1 MSSFIFKENIGG
13 IFLVFLNV
21 VTPVFILVVIGYFVG
36 PRLKIDA
43 RSLSRTAY
51 FVFIPAFVF
60 NIISE
65 AKIDFELALQMLSFV
80 LVAQIAVALLGFLVG
95 KALRQSRE
103 ITAAFVLIATF
114 GNVGNFGLPLIVFRL
129 GETARTYATVYFVAT
144 VFISFVICVGVA
156 SWVRSGGVTAVFSVF
171 KTPALIAL
179 IPALVFNIADVEV
192 PIFLSRLSG
201 LLGQAMIPVMLIS
214 IGVQMGEIPK
224 IKISFNVFAASTVR
238 LIGGPVLAM
247 LIVPYFGLEG
257 LERRTGIL
265 QAAMPAAVLAS
276 IIALE
281 YKLLPEFVTTTVLF
295 STLYSV
301 LTLTVILTFI

>member
-1 MSSFIFKENIGG
+1 MENIGG

-36 PRLKIDA
+36 PRLKIEA

-65 AKIDFELALQMLSFV
+65 AKIDSELALQMLSFI

-129 GETARTYATVYFVAT
+129 GETARTFATVYFVAT
-144 VFISFVICVGVA
+144 VFISFIICVGVA
-156 SWVRSGGVTAVFSVF
+156 SWARSGGVTAVFSVF

-179 IPALVFNIADVEV
+179 IPALVFNITDVEV

-201 LLGQAMIPVMLIS
+201 LLGQAMIPVMLITL
-214 IGVQMGEIPK
+214 GVQMGEIPK
-224 IKISFNVFAASTVR
+224 IKINFNVFAASTVR
-238 LIGGPVLAM
+238 LIGGPVLAL

-257 LERRTGIL
+257 LERSTGIL

>member
-1 MSSFIFKENIGG
+1 MENIGG

-36 PRLKIDA
+36 PRLKIEA

-65 AKIDFELALQMLSFV
+65 AKIDSELALQMLSFI

-156 SWVRSGGVTAVFSVF
+156 SWARSGGVTAVFSVF

-179 IPALVFNIADVEV
+179 IPALVFNITDVEV

-201 LLGQAMIPVMLIS
+201 LLGQAMIPVMLITL
-214 IGVQMGEIPK
+214 GVQMGDIPK
-224 IKISFNVFAASTVR
+224 IKINFNVFAASTVR
-238 LIGGPVLAM
+238 LIGGPVLAL

-257 LERRTGIL
+257 LERSTGIL

>member
-1 MSSFIFKENIGG
+1 MENIGG

-36 PRLKIDA
+36 PRLNIEA

-65 AKIDFELALQMLSFV
+65 AKIDSELALQMLSFI

-129 GETARTYATVYFVAT
+129 GETARTFATVYFVAT

-156 SWVRSGGVTAVFSVF
+156 SWARSGGVTAVFSVF

-179 IPALVFNIADVEV
+179 IPALVFNITDVEV

-201 LLGQAMIPVMLIS
+201 LLGQAMIPVMLITL
-214 IGVQMGEIPK
+214 GVQMGEIPK
-224 IKISFNVFAASTVR
+224 IKINFNVFAASTVR
-238 LIGGPVLAM
+238 LIGGPVLAL

-257 LERRTGIL
+257 LERSTGIL

-295 STLYSV
+295 STLYSI

>member
-36 PRLKIDA
+36 PHLKIDA

-65 AKIDFELALQMLSFV
+65 AKIDSELALQMLSFI

-129 GETARTYATVYFVAT
+129 GETARTFATVYFVAT

-156 SWVRSGGVTAVFSVF
+156 SWARSGGVTAVFSVF

-179 IPALVFNIADVEV
+179 IPALVFNITDVEV

-201 LLGQAMIPVMLIS
+201 LLGQAMIPVMLITL
-214 IGVQMGEIPK
+214 GVQMGEIPK

-238 LIGGPVLAM
+238 LIGGPVLAL

-257 LERRTGIL
+257 LERSTGIL

-295 STLYSV
+295 STLYSI

>member
-1 MSSFIFKENIGG
+1 MENIGG

-36 PRLKIDA
+36 PRLKIEA

-65 AKIDFELALQMLSFV
+65 AKIDSELALQMLSFI
-80 LVAQIAVALLGFLVG
+80 LVAQIAVALLGFMVG

-129 GETARTYATVYFVAT
+129 GETARTFATVYFVAT

-156 SWVRSGGVTAVFSVF
+156 SWARSGGVTAVFSVF

-179 IPALVFNIADVEV
+179 IPALVFNITDLEV

-201 LLGQAMIPVMLIS
+201 LLGQAMIPVMLITL
-214 IGVQMGEIPK
+214 GVQMGEIPK
-224 IKISFNVFAASTVR
+224 IKINFNVFAASTVR
-238 LIGGPVLAM
+238 LIGGPVLAL

-257 LERRTGIL
+257 LERSTGIL

>member
-1 MSSFIFKENIGG
+1 MENIGG

-36 PRLKIDA
+36 PRLKIEA

-65 AKIDFELALQMLSFV
+65 AKIDSELALQMLSFI

-156 SWVRSGGVTAVFSVF
+156 SWARSGGVTAVFSVF

-179 IPALVFNIADVEV
+179 IPALVFNITDLEV

-201 LLGQAMIPVMLIS
+201 LLGQAMIPVMLITL
-214 IGVQMGEIPK
+214 GVQMGEIPK
-224 IKISFNVFAASTVR
+224 IKINFNVFAASTVR
-238 LIGGPVLAM
+238 LIGGPVLAL

-257 LERRTGIL
+257 LERSTGIL

-295 STLYSV
+295 STLYSI

>member
-1 MSSFIFKENIGG
+1 MENIGG

-36 PRLKIDA
+36 PRLKIEA

-65 AKIDFELALQMLSFV
+65 AKIDSGLALQMLSFI

-129 GETARTYATVYFVAT
+129 GESARTYATVYFVAT
-144 VFISFVICVGVA
+144 IFISFVICVGVA
-156 SWVRSGGVTAVFSVF
+156 SWARSGGVTAVFSVF

-179 IPALVFNIADVEV
+179 IPALVFNITDVEV

-201 LLGQAMIPVMLIS
+201 LLGQAMIPVMLITL
-214 IGVQMGEIPK
+214 GVQMGEIPK
-224 IKISFNVFAASTVR
+224 IKINFNVFAASTVR
-238 LIGGPVLAM
+238 LIGGPVLAL

-257 LERRTGIL
+257 LERSTGIL

>member
-1 MSSFIFKENIGG
+1 MENIGG

-65 AKIDFELALQMLSFV
+65 AKIDSELALQMLSFI

-129 GETARTYATVYFVAT
+129 GETARTFATVYFVAT

-156 SWVRSGGVTAVFSVF
+156 SWARSGGVTAVFSVF

-179 IPALVFNIADVEV
+179 IPALVFNITDLEV

-201 LLGQAMIPVMLIS
+201 LLGQAMIPVMLITL
-214 IGVQMGEIPK
+214 GVQMGEIPK
-224 IKISFNVFAASTVR
+224 IKINFNVFAASTVR
-238 LIGGPVLAM
+238 LIGGPVLAL

-257 LERRTGIL
+257 LERSTGIL

-295 STLYSV
+295 STLYSI

>member
-36 PRLKIDA
+36 PHLKIDA

-65 AKIDFELALQMLSFV
+65 AKIDSELALQMLCFI
-80 LVAQIAVALLGFLVG
+80 LVSQIAVALLGFLVG

-129 GETARTYATVYFVAT
+129 GETARTFATVYFVAT

-201 LLGQAMIPVMLIS
+201 LLGQAD
-214 IGVQMGEIPK
+214 Q
-224 IKISFNVFAASTVR
+224 
-238 LIGGPVLAM
+238 
-247 LIVPYFGLEG
+247 
-257 LERRTGIL
+257 
-265 QAAMPAAVLAS
+265 
-276 IIALE
+276 
-281 YKLLPEFVTTTVLF
+281 
-295 STLYSV
+295 
-301 LTLTVILTFI
+301 

>member
-1 MSSFIFKENIGG
+1 MENIGG

-65 AKIDFELALQMLSFV
+65 AKIDSELALQMLSFI

-129 GETARTYATVYFVAT
+129 GETARTFATVYFVAT

-156 SWVRSGGVTAVFSVF
+156 SWARSGGVTAVFSVF

-179 IPALVFNIADVEV
+179 IPALVFNITDVEV

-201 LLGQAMIPVMLIS
+201 LLGQAMIPVMLITL
-214 IGVQMGEIPK
+214 GVQMGEIPK
-224 IKISFNVFAASTVR
+224 IKINFNVFAASTVR
-238 LIGGPVLAM
+238 LIGGPVLAL

-257 LERRTGIL
+257 LERSTGIL

-276 IIALE
+276 IISLE

-295 STLYSV
+295 STIYSI

>member
-1 MSSFIFKENIGG
+1 MENIGG

-65 AKIDFELALQMLSFV
+65 AKIDSELALQMLSFI

-156 SWVRSGGVTAVFSVF
+156 SWARSGGVTAVFSVF

-179 IPALVFNIADVEV
+179 IPALVFNITDLEV

-201 LLGQAMIPVMLIS
+201 LLGQAMIPVMLITL
-214 IGVQMGEIPK
+214 GVQMGEIPK
-224 IKISFNVFAASTVR
+224 IKINFNVFAASTVR
-238 LIGGPVLAM
+238 LIGGPVLAL

-257 LERRTGIL
+257 LERSTGIL

>member
-1 MSSFIFKENIGG
+1 MENIGG

-36 PRLKIDA
+36 PRLKIEA

-65 AKIDFELALQMLSFV
+65 AKIDSELALQMLSFI
-80 LVAQIAVALLGFLVG
+80 LVAQIAVALLGFMVG

-129 GETARTYATVYFVAT
+129 GETARTFATVYFVAT

-156 SWVRSGGVTAVFSVF
+156 SWARSGGVTAVFSVF

-179 IPALVFNIADVEV
+179 IPALVFNITDVEV

-201 LLGQAMIPVMLIS
+201 LLGQAMIPVMLITL
-214 IGVQMGEIPK
+214 GVQMGEIPK
-224 IKISFNVFAASTVR
+224 IKINFNVFAASTVR
-238 LIGGPVLAM
+238 LIGGPVLAL

-257 LERRTGIL
+257 LERSTGIL

-295 STLYSV
+295 STLYSI

>member
-1 MSSFIFKENIGG
+1 MENIGG

-65 AKIDFELALQMLSFV
+65 AKIDSELALQMLSFI

-114 GNVGNFGLPLIVFRL
+114 GNVGNFGLPLSVFRL
-129 GETARTYATVYFVAT
+129 GETARTFATVYFVAT

-156 SWVRSGGVTAVFSVF
+156 SWARSGGVTAVFSVF

-179 IPALVFNIADVEV
+179 IPALVFNITDLEV

-201 LLGQAMIPVMLIS
+201 LLGQAMIPVMLITL
-214 IGVQMGEIPK
+214 GVQMGEIPK
-224 IKISFNVFAASTVR
+224 IKINFNVFAASTVR
-238 LIGGPVLAM
+238 LIGGPVLAL

-257 LERRTGIL
+257 LERSTGIL

-295 STLYSV
+295 STLYSI

>member
-1 MSSFIFKENIGG
+1 MENIGG

-36 PRLKIDA
+36 PRLKIEA

-65 AKIDFELALQMLSFV
+65 AKIDSGLALQMLSFI

-156 SWVRSGGVTAVFSVF
+156 SWARSGGVTAVFSVF

-179 IPALVFNIADVEV
+179 IPALVFNITDVEV

-201 LLGQAMIPVMLIS
+201 LLGQAMIPVMLITL
-214 IGVQMGEIPK
+214 GVQMGEIPK
-224 IKISFNVFAASTVR
+224 IKINFNVFAASTVR
-238 LIGGPVLAM
+238 LIGGPVLAL

-257 LERRTGIL
+257 LERSTGIL

>member
-1 MSSFIFKENIGG
+1 MENIGG

-65 AKIDFELALQMLSFV
+65 AKIDSELALQMLSFI

-114 GNVGNFGLPLIVFRL
+114 GNVGNFGLPLIVFRW
-129 GETARTYATVYFVAT
+129 GETARTFATVYFVAT

-156 SWVRSGGVTAVFSVF
+156 SWARSGGVTAVFSVF

-179 IPALVFNIADVEV
+179 IPALVFNITDLEV

-201 LLGQAMIPVMLIS
+201 LLGQAMIPVMLITL
-214 IGVQMGEIPK
+214 GVQMGDIPK
-224 IKISFNVFAASTVR
+224 IKINFNVFAASTVR
-238 LIGGPVLAM
+238 LIGGPVLAL

-257 LERRTGIL
+257 LERSTGIL

-295 STLYSV
+295 STLYSI

>member
-1 MSSFIFKENIGG
+1 MENIGG

-65 AKIDFELALQMLSFV
+65 AKIDSELALQMLSFI

-129 GETARTYATVYFVAT
+129 GETARTFATVYFVAT

-156 SWVRSGGVTAVFSVF
+156 SWARSGGVTAVFSVF

-179 IPALVFNIADVEV
+179 IPALVFNITDLEV

-201 LLGQAMIPVMLIS
+201 LLGQAMIPVMLITL
-214 IGVQMGEIPK
+214 GVQMGDIPK
-224 IKISFNVFAASTVR
+224 IKINFNVFAASTVR
-238 LIGGPVLAM
+238 LIGGPVLAL

-257 LERRTGIL
+257 LERSTGIL

-295 STLYSV
+295 STLYSI
-301 LTLTVILTFI
+301 LTLTVVLTFI

>member
-1 MSSFIFKENIGG
+1 MVNNGWNRG
-13 IFLVFLNV
+13 ICLYW
-21 VTPVFILVVIGYFVG
+21 P
-36 PRLKIDA
+36 
-43 RSLSRTAY
+43 
-51 FVFIPAFVF
+51 FVF
-60 NIISE
+60 NIISK
-65 AKIDFELALQMLSFV
+65 AKIDSELALQMLSFI
-80 LVAQIAVALLGFLVG
+80 LFAQITVALLGFLVG

-156 SWVRSGGVTAVFSVF
+156 SWACSGGVTAVFSVF

-179 IPALVFNIADVEV
+179 IPALFFNITDVEV

-201 LLGQAMIPVMLIS
+201 LLGQAMIPVMLFTL
-214 IGVQMGEIPK
+214 GVQMGEIPK
-224 IKISFNVFAASTVR
+224 ININFNVFAASTVR
-238 LIGGPVLAM
+238 LIGGPVLAL

>member
-1 MSSFIFKENIGG
+1 MENIGG

-65 AKIDFELALQMLSFV
+65 AKIDSELALQMLSFI

-156 SWVRSGGVTAVFSVF
+156 SWARSGGVTAVFSVF

-179 IPALVFNIADVEV
+179 IPALVFNITDVEV

-201 LLGQAMIPVMLIS
+201 LLGQAMIPVMLITL
-214 IGVQMGEIPK
+214 GVQMGEIPK
-224 IKISFNVFAASTVR
+224 IKINFNVFAASTVR
-238 LIGGPVLAM
+238 LIGGPVLAL

-257 LERRTGIL
+257 LERSTGIL

>member
-1 MSSFIFKENIGG
+1 MENIGG
-13 IFLVFLNV
+13 ILLVFLNV

-36 PRLKIDA
+36 PRLKIEA

-65 AKIDFELALQMLSFV
+65 AKIDSGLALQMLSFI

-129 GETARTYATVYFVAT
+129 GESARTYATVYFVAT

-156 SWVRSGGVTAVFSVF
+156 SWARSGGVTAVFSVF

-179 IPALVFNIADVEV
+179 IPALVFNITDVEV

-201 LLGQAMIPVMLIS
+201 LLGQAMIPVMLITL
-214 IGVQMGEIPK
+214 GVQMGEIPK
-224 IKISFNVFAASTVR
+224 IKINFNVFAASTVR
-238 LIGGPVLAM
+238 LIGGPVLAL

-257 LERRTGIL
+257 LERSTGIL

>member
-1 MSSFIFKENIGG
+1 MENIGG

-65 AKIDFELALQMLSFV
+65 AKIDSELALQMISFI

-114 GNVGNFGLPLIVFRL
+114 GNVGNFGLPLIVFRW
-129 GETARTYATVYFVAT
+129 GETARTFATVYFVAT

-156 SWVRSGGVTAVFSVF
+156 SWARSGGVTAVFSVF

-179 IPALVFNIADVEV
+179 IPALVFNITDLEV

-201 LLGQAMIPVMLIS
+201 LLGQAMIPVMLITL
-214 IGVQMGEIPK
+214 GVQMGDIPK
-224 IKISFNVFAASTVR
+224 IKINFNVFAASTVR
-238 LIGGPVLAM
+238 LIGGPVLAL

-257 LERRTGIL
+257 LERSTGIL

-295 STLYSV
+295 STLYSI

>member
-1 MSSFIFKENIGG
+1 MENIGG

-65 AKIDFELALQMLSFV
+65 AKIDSELALQMLSFI

-129 GETARTYATVYFVAT
+129 GETARTFATVYFVAT
-144 VFISFVICVGVA
+144 VFISFIICVGVA
-156 SWVRSGGVTAVFSVF
+156 SWARSGGVTAVFSVF

-179 IPALVFNIADVEV
+179 IPALVFNITDVEV

-201 LLGQAMIPVMLIS
+201 LLGQAMIPVMLITL
-214 IGVQMGEIPK
+214 GVQMGEIPR
-224 IKISFNVFAASTVR
+224 IKINFNVFAASTVR
-238 LIGGPVLAM
+238 LIGGPVLAL

-257 LERRTGIL
+257 LERSTGIL

-295 STLYSV
+295 STLYSII
-301 LTLTVILTFI
+301 TLTVILTFI

>member
-1 MSSFIFKENIGG
+1 MENIGG

-65 AKIDFELALQMLSFV
+65 AKIDSELALQMLSFI

-129 GETARTYATVYFVAT
+129 GETARTFATVYFVAT

-156 SWVRSGGVTAVFSVF
+156 SWARSGGVTAVFSVF

-179 IPALVFNIADVEV
+179 IPALVFNITDVEV

-201 LLGQAMIPVMLIS
+201 LLGQAMIPVMLITL
-214 IGVQMGEIPK
+214 GVQMGEIPK
-224 IKISFNVFAASTVR
+224 IKINFNVFAASTVR
-238 LIGGPVLAM
+238 LIGGPVLAL

-257 LERRTGIL
+257 LERSTGIL

-295 STLYSV
+295 STLYSI
-301 LTLTVILTFI
+301 LTLTVILNFI

>member
-1 MSSFIFKENIGG
+1 MGNIDG

-36 PRLKIDA
+36 PRLKIEA

-65 AKIDFELALQMLSFV
+65 AKIDSELALQMLSFT
-80 LVAQIAVALLGFLVG
+80 LVTQIAVALLGFLVG

-156 SWVRSGGVTAVFSVF
+156 SWVRSGGVKAVFSVF

-179 IPALVFNIADVEV
+179 IPALVFNITDVEV

-201 LLGQAMIPVMLIS
+201 LLGQAMIPVMLITL
-214 IGVQMGEIPK
+214 GVQMGEIPK
-224 IKISFNVFAASTVR
+224 IRINFNVFAASTVR
-238 LIGGPVLAM
+238 LIGGPVLAL

-295 STLYSV
+295 STLYSI
-301 LTLTVILTFI
+301 LTLTVILTII

>member
-21 VTPVFILVVIGYFVG
+21 VTPVFILVVVGYFVG
-36 PRLKIDA
+36 PRIKIEA

-65 AKIDFELALQMLSFV
+65 AKIDSELALQMLSFI

-156 SWVRSGGVTAVFSVF
+156 SWARSGGVTAVFSVF

-179 IPALVFNIADVEV
+179 IPALFFNITDVEV

-201 LLGQAMIPVMLIS
+201 LLGEAMIPVMLITL
-214 IGVQMGEIPK
+214 GVQMGEIPK
-224 IKISFNVFAASTVR
+224 IKINFNVFAASTVR
-238 LIGGPVLAM
+238 LIGGPVLAL

-265 QAAMPAAVLAS
+265 QTAMPAAVLAS
-276 IIALE
+276 IIELE
-281 YKLLPEFVTTTVLF
+281 
-295 STLYSV
+295 
-301 LTLTVILTFI
+301 

>member
-1 MSSFIFKENIGG
+1 MENIGG

-36 PRLKIDA
+36 PRLKIEA

-65 AKIDFELALQMLSFV
+65 AKIDSELALQMLSFI

-103 ITAAFVLIATF
+103 ITAAFVVIATF

-156 SWVRSGGVTAVFSVF
+156 SWARSGGVTAVFSVF

-179 IPALVFNIADVEV
+179 IPALVFNITDVEV

-201 LLGQAMIPVMLIS
+201 LLGQAMIPVMLITL
-214 IGVQMGEIPK
+214 GVQMGEIPK
-224 IKISFNVFAASTVR
+224 IKINFNVFAASTVR
-238 LIGGPVLAM
+238 LIGGPVLAL

-257 LERRTGIL
+257 LERSTGIL

-295 STLYSV
+295 STLYSI

>member
-65 AKIDFELALQMLSFV
+65 AKIDSELALQMLSFI

-156 SWVRSGGVTAVFSVF
+156 SWARSGGVTAVFSVF

-179 IPALVFNIADVEV
+179 IPALVFNITDVEV

-201 LLGQAMIPVMLIS
+201 LLGQAMIPVMLITL
-214 IGVQMGEIPK
+214 GVQMGEIPK

-238 LIGGPVLAM
+238 LIGGPVLAL

-257 LERRTGIL
+257 LERSTGIL

-295 STLYSV
+295 STLYSI

>member
-1 MSSFIFKENIGG
+1 MENIGG

-65 AKIDFELALQMLSFV
+65 AKIDSGLALQMLSFI

-129 GETARTYATVYFVAT
+129 GESARTYATVYFVAT

-156 SWVRSGGVTAVFSVF
+156 SWARSGGVTAVFSVF

-179 IPALVFNIADVEV
+179 IPALVFNITDVEV

-201 LLGQAMIPVMLIS
+201 LLGQAMIPVMLITL
-214 IGVQMGEIPK
+214 GVQMGEIPK
-224 IKISFNVFAASTVR
+224 IKINFNVFAASTVR
-238 LIGGPVLAM
+238 LIGGPVLAL

-257 LERRTGIL
+257 LERSTGIL

-295 STLYSV
+295 STLYSII
-301 LTLTVILTFI
+301 TLTVILTFI

>member
-1 MSSFIFKENIGG
+1 MENIGG

-65 AKIDFELALQMLSFV
+65 AKIDSELALQMLSFI

-114 GNVGNFGLPLIVFRL
+114 GNVGNFGLPLIVFRW
-129 GETARTYATVYFVAT
+129 GETARPFATVYFVAT

-156 SWVRSGGVTAVFSVF
+156 SWARSGGVTAVFSVF

-179 IPALVFNIADVEV
+179 IPALVFNITDLEV

-201 LLGQAMIPVMLIS
+201 LLGQAMIPVMLITL
-214 IGVQMGEIPK
+214 GVQMGEIPK
-224 IKISFNVFAASTVR
+224 IKINFNVFAASTVR
-238 LIGGPVLAM
+238 LIGGPVLAL

-257 LERRTGIL
+257 LERSTGIL

-295 STLYSV
+295 STLYSI

>member
-1 MSSFIFKENIGG
+1 MENIGG

-36 PRLKIDA
+36 PHLKIEA

-65 AKIDFELALQMLSFV
+65 AKIDSGLALQMLSFI

-129 GETARTYATVYFVAT
+129 GESARTYATVYFVAT
-144 VFISFVICVGVA
+144 IFISFVICVGVA
-156 SWVRSGGVTAVFSVF
+156 SWARSGGVTAVFSVF

-179 IPALVFNIADVEV
+179 IPALVFNITDAEV

-201 LLGQAMIPVMLIS
+201 LLGQAMIPVMLITL
-214 IGVQMGEIPK
+214 GVQMGEIPK
-224 IKISFNVFAASTVR
+224 IKINFNVFAASTVR
-238 LIGGPVLAM
+238 LIGGPVLAL

-257 LERRTGIL
+257 LERSTGIL

>member
-36 PRLKIDA
+36 PRLKIEA

-60 NIISE
+60 IIISE
-65 AKIDFELALQMLSFV
+65 AKIDSGLTLQMISFIF
-80 LVAQIAVALLGFLVG
+80 VAQIAVALLGFLVG

-129 GETARTYATVYFVAT
+129 GETARTFATVYFVAT

-156 SWVRSGGVTAVFSVF
+156 SWARSGGVTAVFSVF

-179 IPALVFNIADVEV
+179 IPALVFNITDVEV

-201 LLGQAMIPVMLIS
+201 LLGQAMIPVMLVTL
-214 IGVQMGEIPK
+214 GVQMGQIPK
-224 IKISFNVFAASTVR
+224 IKINFNVFAASTVR
-238 LIGGPVLAM
+238 LIGGPVLAL

-257 LERRTGIL
+257 LERSTGIL

-295 STLYSV
+295 STLYSI
-301 LTLTVILTFI
+301 LTLTVFLTFI

>member
-1 MSSFIFKENIGG
+1 MENIGG
-13 IFLVFLNV
+13 IFLVFINV

-65 AKIDFELALQMLSFV
+65 AKIDSELAFQMLSFI

-129 GETARTYATVYFVAT
+129 GESARTYANVYFVAT

-156 SWVRSGGVTAVFSVF
+156 SWARSGGVTAVFSVF

-179 IPALVFNIADVEV
+179 IPALVFNITDVEV

-201 LLGQAMIPVMLIS
+201 LLGQAMIPVMLITL
-214 IGVQMGEIPK
+214 GVQMGEITK
-224 IKISFNVFAASTVR
+224 IKINFNVFAASTVR
-238 LIGGPVLAM
+238 LIGGPVLAL

-257 LERRTGIL
+257 LERSTGIL

>member
-1 MSSFIFKENIGG
+1 MENIDG

-65 AKIDFELALQMLSFV
+65 AKIDSGLALQMLSFI

-156 SWVRSGGVTAVFSVF
+156 SWARSGGVTAVFSVF

-179 IPALVFNIADVEV
+179 IPALVFNITDVEV

-201 LLGQAMIPVMLIS
+201 LLGQAMIPAMLITL
-214 IGVQMGEIPK
+214 GVQMGEIPK
-224 IKISFNVFAASTVR
+224 IKINFNVFAASTVR
-238 LIGGPVLAM
+238 LIGGPVLAL

-257 LERRTGIL
+257 LERSTGIL

-295 STLYSV
+295 STLYSI

>member
-1 MSSFIFKENIGG
+1 MENIGG

-36 PRLKIDA
+36 PRLKIEA

-65 AKIDFELALQMLSFV
+65 AKIDSGLALQMLSFI

-156 SWVRSGGVTAVFSVF
+156 SWARSGGVTAVFSVF

-179 IPALVFNIADVEV
+179 IPALVFNITDAEV

-201 LLGQAMIPVMLIS
+201 LLGQAMIPVMLITL
-214 IGVQMGEIPK
+214 GVQMGEIPK
-224 IKISFNVFAASTVR
+224 IKINFNVFAASTVR
-238 LIGGPVLAM
+238 LIGGPVLAL

-257 LERRTGIL
+257 LERSTGIL

>member
-1 MSSFIFKENIGG
+1 MENIGG

-36 PRLKIDA
+36 PRLKIEA

-65 AKIDFELALQMLSFV
+65 AKIDSELALQMLSFI

-144 VFISFVICVGVA
+144 IFISFVICVGVA
-156 SWVRSGGVTAVFSVF
+156 SWARSGGVTAVFSVF

-179 IPALVFNIADVEV
+179 IPALVFNITDVEV

-201 LLGQAMIPVMLIS
+201 LLGQAMIPVMLITL
-214 IGVQMGEIPK
+214 GVQMGEITK
-224 IKISFNVFAASTVR
+224 IKINFNVFAASTVR
-238 LIGGPVLAM
+238 LIGGPVLAL

-257 LERRTGIL
+257 LERSTGIL